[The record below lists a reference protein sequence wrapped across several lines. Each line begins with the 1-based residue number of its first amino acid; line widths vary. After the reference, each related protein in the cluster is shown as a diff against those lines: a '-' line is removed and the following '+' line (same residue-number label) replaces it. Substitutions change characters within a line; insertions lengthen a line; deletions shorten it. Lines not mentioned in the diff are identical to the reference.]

1 VNDGTGLSWLYALQ
15 YFGIKL
21 GLQNIRELL
30 SRLGNPHHGLP
41 CVHVAGTNGKGSVS
55 LFLSEIC
62 RHAGYRVGLYT
73 SPHLHCF
80 TERIRIDGNSLPPAE
95 LPELVAHVQE
105 AAAGIPVTFFE
116 ATTALAL
123 LAMRRAGVE
132 VAVIETGMGGRL
144 DATNVVE
151 PLLCCITPVALD
163 HQEHLGVTLAAIA
176 TEKAGIIKPGVPVIT
191 AAQFPEVD
199 EVLAAAANDRQAE
212 LRQAGRDYQWGGSS
226 AAMWFRSGDLELNGL
241 SCALP
246 GEHQLGNFAQA
257 IAAAGQLRRQGLS
270 LSDAAISQAGFTA
283 RWPGR
288 LEWFGEPPY
297 VLLDGAHNRSGAT
310 ALAAYLK
317 TAVDRPVR
325 LLAGL
330 SGQRDPDQVLAPLLS
345 VVKTLYVVPV
355 PEVATVPVAALK
367 GWGDDHG
374 VPVIPF
380 DSPAAALAAV
390 LRTREQDEIV
400 VVAGSLY
407 LVAAVRALLLEGNIQ
422 PSPRAVA
429 EPEPCGL
436 E

>member
-1 VNDGTGLSWLYALQ
+1 MSGETGLSWLYALQ

-30 SRLGNPHHGLP
+30 SRLGNPHQGLP
-41 CVHVAGTNGKGSVS
+41 CIHVAGTNGKGSVS

-80 TERIRIDGNSLPPAE
+80 TERIRIDGEPLPLAE
-95 LPELVAHVQE
+95 LPALVEQVRE

-123 LAMRRAGVE
+123 LAMRRAGEE

-151 PLLCCITPVALD
+151 PLLCCITLVGLD
-163 HQEHLGVTLAAIA
+163 HQEHLGATLAAIA
-176 TEKAGIIKPGVPVIT
+176 AEKAGIIKPGVPVVS
-191 AAQFPEVD
+191 AAQLPEVD
-199 EVLAAAANDRQAE
+199 EVLTAVAHDRKAE
-212 LRQAGRDYQWGGSS
+212 LRKADCDYQWGGSR
-226 AAMWFRSGDLELNGL
+226 AAMWFRSGELELNGL
-241 SCALP
+241 GCALP

-257 IAAAGQLRRQGLS
+257 IAAAWQLRRQGLA
-270 LSDAAISQAGFTA
+270 LPDAAICRAGITA

-288 LEWFGEPPY
+288 LEWFGEPPC
-297 VLLDGAHNRSGAT
+297 VLLDGAHNRLGAT
-310 ALAAYLK
+310 SLAAYLK
-317 TAVDRPVR
+317 GAIDRPVR

-330 SGQRDPDQVLAPLLS
+330 SGQRDPDQVLAPLLPA
-345 VVKTLYVVPV
+345 VKALYVTPV

-367 GWGDDHG
+367 AWGDGHG
-374 VPVIPF
+374 LPVEAF
-380 DSPAAALAAV
+380 DTPVAALAAA
-390 LRTREQDEIV
+390 LRARGKDEVV

-407 LVAAVRALLLEGNIQ
+407 LVAAVRTLLLAGNIQ
-422 PSPRAVA
+422 PSPMAGA
-429 EPEPCGL
+429 EPIGL